1 MASPS
6 KQTSAR
12 ASGRK
17 PVVRR
22 VCLAIALV
30 WPAMLGVRGDAPA
43 APVDFNFQIRPLL
56 ADRCFPCHGPD
67 AKSRKAKLRLDVR
80 EGALGTDKS
89 GKPIIKPGNPAA
101 SEVVRRIFTSDPDD
115 HMPPPESKLSLTSA
129 EQELIR
135 TWIAQ
140 GAEFKQHWAFLPV
153 ESVTVP
159 EVTDRRWTRNEI
171 DAFVL
176 SRLEREGLKPAP
188 EASRETLIRRLSFDL
203 TGLPPTLAEIDAF
216 LADTSPDAYEKVVDR
231 LLASPH
237 YGEWMAVEWMDLAR
251 FADTFGYQADVDC
264 DLSPWRDWVI
274 RAFNENLPYDQF
286 LTWQLAGDLLPH
298 ATRDQILATAFNRLH
313 RQTNEGG
320 SIEEEFR
327 TEYVVDRV
335 NTFGTAMLGLTV
347 QCARCHDHKFDPISQ
362 RDYYSL
368 AAFFNSID
376 ESGLYSHFTRAM
388 PTPVM
393 LLWQG
398 DAEQRHAAL
407 LDRIA
412 AAKAKLKQ
420 IAADAQPRFET
431 WLKTNADASPV
442 LPRPVVRLAF
452 EAIDGAKTPNAV
464 STNSVDLIDGPV
476 LVPGRVGQAM
486 KFSGDNSAVVQG
498 AGGFRRTDP
507 FSFDLW
513 LKPTEKQA
521 RAVVFHCS
529 RAWTDSGSRG
539 YELVLDEGRPFFALI
554 HFWPGNALAVRAKEA
569 LPLGAWSHLAVT
581 YDGSSH
587 AAGVR
592 LYLNGAPVA
601 TEVVRDSL
609 YKDIRHLAVWGD
621 AEVGSIHLTLAGRFR
636 DSGFKDGLI
645 DEFQAFDT
653 ELTAS
658 EVAALAAVSDPARVA
673 PPATWLDH
681 YLARHDAEYR
691 EAEAALKR
699 LRVAEDDLITPVREI
714 MVMKELPQPR
724 PTFVL
729 KRGAYDAP
737 GERVQRDVLERIFPF
752 PAAYP
757 RDRLGLA
764 RWVTDP
770 RNPLTARVAVN
781 RMWNL
786 HFGRGLVATT
796 WDFGSQGELPT
807 HPQLLDWLAKRFVD
821 SGWDA
826 KALHKLIVMSATY
839 RQSSQAG
846 QELLARDPEN
856 RLLARGPKH
865 RLAAEQIRDAAL
877 AASGLLNTTIGG
889 PSVKPYQPPGVWE
902 ESGTGK
908 TYVQDH
914 GDKLYRRSLYTFW
927 RRTAPPPAMLTFDAT
942 TREVCTAKREI
953 TTTPLQALVLLND
966 TQFVEAARVLAAQ
979 LARKHP
985 SDLDARG
992 VDAFRILIGRPPDD
1006 RERDILHQLLAEQR
1020 AVFARDP
1027 AAAARLLATG
1037 EAPRDA
1043 SLPADDLA
1051 ATTVLVSTVMNT
1063 DEFVVER

>member
-1 MASPS
+1 MHMASPS
-6 KQTSAR
+6 KP
-12 ASGRK
+12 SGAGA
-17 PVVRR
+17 PPQNAAVRWA
-22 VCLAIALV
+22 CLASALV
-30 WPAMLGVRGDAPA
+30 WQAVLFAAPA

-67 AKSRKAKLRLDVR
+67 AKSRKAKLRLDLR
-80 EGALGTDKS
+80 EGALGTDKA
-89 GKPIIKPGNPAA
+89 GKAIIKAGDPAA
-101 SEVVRRIFTSDPDD
+101 SEVVRRIFATDPDD
-115 HMPPPESKLSLTSA
+115 LMPPPESKRSLSD
-129 EQELIR
+129 EERELLR

-153 ESVTVP
+153 ERVAVP
-159 EVTDRRWTRNEI
+159 AVSDRTWARNEI

-176 SRLEREGLKPAP
+176 NRLEREGLKPSP

-203 TGLPPTLAEIDAF
+203 TGLPPTIAEIDAF
-216 LADTSPDAYEKVVDR
+216 LGDTSPNAYEKVVDR
-231 LLASPH
+231 LLASPR

-274 RAFNENLPYDQF
+274 QAFNENLPYDQF
-286 LTWQLAGDLLPH
+286 LTWQLAGDLLPN

-407 LDRIA
+407 LDQIA
-412 AAKAKLKQ
+412 AAEAKLKQ
-420 IAADAQPRFET
+420 IAADAQPRFDT

-442 LPRPVVRLAF
+442 LPRPVMKLAF
-452 EAIDGAKTPNAV
+452 ETIDGSKTPNAV
-464 STNSVDLIDGPV
+464 STNAVDLIDGPV
-476 LVPGRVGQAM
+476 LVEGRVGQAL
-486 KFSGDNSAVVQG
+486 KFSGDNSAVVKD
-498 AGGFRRTDP
+498 AGVFRRTDP

-513 LKPTEKQA
+513 LKPNEKQA

-581 YDGSSH
+581 YDGSSR

-592 LYLNGAPVA
+592 LYLNGSRLA
-601 TEVVRDSL
+601 TEGVRDNL
-609 YKDIRHLAVWGD
+609 YKDILHQVEWGD
-621 AEVGSIHLTLAGRFR
+621 AEAGNIHLTLAGRFR

-658 EVAALAAVSDPARVA
+658 EVAALAAANDPARV
-673 PPATWLDH
+673 PPQASWFDY
-681 YLARHDAEYR
+681 YLARHDAKYR
-691 EAEAALKR
+691 AAAAELKR
-699 LRVAEDDLITPVREI
+699 LRNAENDLITPVREI

-724 PTFVL
+724 PTYLL

-737 GERVQRDVLERIFPF
+737 GERVTRDVPERIFPF
-752 PAAYP
+752 AANYP
-757 RDRLGLA
+757 RNRLGLA
-764 RWVTDP
+764 QWVSDP

-781 RMWNL
+781 RMWKL
-786 HFGRGLVATT
+786 HFGRGIVATT
-796 WDFGSQGELPT
+796 WDFGAQGELPM

-821 SGWDA
+821 SGWDS

-846 QELLARDPEN
+846 KELLARDPEN
-856 RLLARGPKH
+856 PLLARGPKH

-877 AASGLLNTTIGG
+877 AASGLLNATIGG

-908 TYVQDH
+908 TYTQDH

-942 TREVCTAKREI
+942 SREVCTAKREI

-966 TQFVEAARVLAAQ
+966 TQFVEAARALAAR
-979 LARKHP
+979 LARRHP
-985 SDLDARG
+985 DNLDARG
-992 VDAFRILIGRPPDD
+992 VEAFRTLIGRSPDD
-1006 RERDILHQLLAEQR
+1006 RERAILRRLFDEQR
-1020 AVFARDP
+1020 ALFARDP
-1027 AAAARLLATG
+1027 AAAAGFLATG
-1037 EAPRDA
+1037 ESPRDA
-1043 SLPADDLA
+1043 TLPAADLA
-1051 ATTVLVSTVMNT
+1051 ATTVLVSAVMNG
-1063 DEFVVER
+1063 DEFVMER

>member
-6 KQTSAR
+6 KP
-12 ASGRK
+12 SGSGAPTRK
-17 PVVRR
+17 AAIRR
-22 VCLAIALV
+22 GCLAFALAGQAV
-30 WPAMLGVRGDAPA
+30 LFAASV

-67 AKSRKAKLRLDVR
+67 ASSRKAKLRLDLR
-80 EGALGTDKS
+80 AGALGTDPAGKS
-89 GKPIIKPGNPAA
+89 IIKAGDPAA
-101 SEVVRRIFTSDPDD
+101 SEVVRRIFATDPDD
-115 HMPPPESKLSLTSA
+115 LMPPPESKRTLSTD
-129 EQELIR
+129 EKELLR

-140 GAEFKQHWAFLPV
+140 GAEYKQHWAFLPV
-153 ESVTVP
+153 EPVAVP
-159 EVTDRRWTRNEI
+159 ATANRTWARNEI

-176 SRLEREGLKPAP
+176 GRLAREGLQPSPA
-188 EASRETLIRRLSFDL
+188 ASRETLIRRLSFDL
-203 TGLPPTLAEIDAF
+203 TGLPPTLTEIDAF
-216 LADTSPDAYEKVVDR
+216 LADTSPNAYEKVVDR
-231 LLASPH
+231 LLASPR

-274 RAFNENLPYDQF
+274 RAFNENLPYDRF
-286 LTWQLAGDLLPH
+286 LTWQLAGDLLPN

-362 RDYYSL
+362 RDYYGL
-368 AAFFNSID
+368 GAFFNSID

-393 LLWQG
+393 LLWEG
-398 DAEQRHAAL
+398 DAEQRHAEL
-407 LDRIA
+407 LDKIA
-412 AAKAKLKQ
+412 AAEARLKR
-420 IAADAQPRFET
+420 IASEAQPRLAA
-431 WLKTNADASPV
+431 WLQTNGDAPPV
-442 LPRPVVRLAF
+442 LPRPVAKLAF
-452 EAIDGAKTPNAV
+452 ESIVRGKTPNDV
-464 STNSVDLIDGPV
+464 STNAVELADGPV
-476 LVPGRVGQAM
+476 LVAGRVGQAM
-486 KFSGDNSAVVQG
+486 KFSGDNSAVVKD

-513 LKPTEKQA
+513 LEPTEKQA

-539 YELVLDEGRPFFALI
+539 YELLLDEGRPFFALI
-554 HFWPGNALAVRAKEA
+554 HFWPGNALAVRAKDA

-581 YDGSSH
+581 YDGSSR
-587 AAGVR
+587 AAGLR
-592 LYLNGAPVA
+592 LYLNGAPLA
-601 TEVVRDSL
+601 TEVVRDNL
-609 YKDIRHLAVWGD
+609 YKDIRHEAGWGD
-621 AEVGSIHLTLAGRFR
+621 AEVGNIHLTLAGRFR

-645 DEFQAFDT
+645 DEFQVFDT

-658 EVAALAAVSDPARVA
+658 EVAALAGGPARSQTG
-673 PPATWLDH
+673 PPSLLDH
-681 YLARHDAEYR
+681 YLARCDADYR
-691 EAEAALKR
+691 AAEAALRR
-699 LRVAEDDLITPVREI
+699 LREAEDDLITPVQEI

-724 PTFVL
+724 PTYLL

-737 GERVQRDVLERIFPF
+737 GERVERDVPERIFAF

-757 RDRLGLA
+757 RNRLGLA
-764 RWVTDP
+764 QWVTDP

-781 RMWNL
+781 RMWKL
-786 HFGRGLVATT
+786 HFGQGIVATT

-839 RQSSQAG
+839 RQTSQAG
-846 QELLARDPEN
+846 QKLLARDPEN
-856 RLLARGPKH
+856 RLLARGPQH

-877 AASGLLNTTIGG
+877 AASGLLNPAIGG

-908 TYVQDH
+908 TYTQDH
-914 GDKLYRRSLYTFW
+914 GDKLYRRGLYTFW

-942 TREVCTAKREI
+942 SREVCTAKREV

-966 TQFVEAARVLAAQ
+966 TQFVEAARVLAER
-979 LARKHP
+979 LARRHP
-985 SDLDARG
+985 GDPDARA
-992 VDAFRILIGRPPDD
+992 VDAFRTLMGRSPDE
-1006 RERDILHQLLAEQR
+1006 RERAILRRLFAEQS
-1020 AVFARDP
+1020 AVFARDT

-1037 EAPRDA
+1037 EMPRDA
-1043 SLPADDLA
+1043 SLPAADVA
-1051 ATTVLVSTVMNT
+1051 ATAVLVSTLMNT
-1063 DEFVVER
+1063 DAFVMER